1 MGAATK
7 SNLTAEQVLQREY
20 LEARAKL
27 LDLAAFFDR
36 LDRARRRTD
45 TDPRPAKLRRGLEL
59 ILSGSTDRAEQLLQ
73 LLSRPYDP
81 AWRTQFVRRTPR

>member
-1 MGAATK
+1 MRAATK
-7 SNLTAEQVLQREY
+7 STLTAEQVLQREY
-20 LEARAKL
+20 LEARATL

-36 LDRARRRTD
+36 LDRAGGAPD
-45 TDPRPAKLRRGLEL
+45 SDPRPAKLRRGLEL

-81 AWRTQFVRRTPR
+81 AWRTQFVRTPR